1 MASQGYGGE
10 RGSPDRHAPYTEPMR
25 SPARLDGSDAGV
37 TDEPTA
43 DERVDETLSDD
54 AAQRLLRLV
63 LVVLVTAVVT
73 GLFAAAA
80 IWALGADDEPPAPMN
95 AVDIGFLQDMLDHHD
110 QALVISNLYLDNNA
124 DGDAAPYAREVV
136 MFQTRDIGWMEDW
149 LAEEGYSRGEPDRMA
164 MVWMDEPTPVAE
176 MRGMQT
182 PERLSELSEARGAE
196 ADLLFF
202 EIMTDHHLGGVHM
215 ADAAAAN
222 GSREEITDFAEAVS
236 RNQRIEVV
244 EYRSAMERLGLV

>member
-1 MASQGYGGE
+1 MP
-10 RGSPDRHAPYTEPMR
+10 SPG
-25 SPARLDGSDAGV
+25 RLDDSDTGVADDEPVSDQSLSDASV
-37 TDEPTA
+37 
-43 DERVDETLSDD
+43 
-54 AAQRLLRLV
+54 QRLLRLV

-95 AVDIGFLQDMLDHHD
+95 AVDVGFLQDMLDHHD
-110 QALVISNLYLDNNA
+110 QALVISNRYLDNNA
-124 DGDAAPYAREVV
+124 DGDAAPYAREVI

-149 LAEEGYSRGEPDRMA
+149 LADDGFSRGEPDRTA

-182 PERLSELSEARGAE
+182 PERLQVLSDARGAE
-196 ADLLFF
+196 ADRLFF
-202 EIMTDHHLGGVHM
+202 DIMTDHHLGGVHM
-215 ADAAAAN
+215 ADHAAAN
-222 GSREEITDFAEAVS
+222 GARQEITDFAESVS

-244 EYRSAMERLGLV
+244 EYRGAMERLGLT